1 MKKLKKKIKFFK
13 YRTLFSENK
22 SFVICL
28 LDTNYNYSHLRTEL
42 IQKNFKVKFI
52 QNSFLK
58 KLPHFFNI
66 KSYLTGQIFCVLK
79 NTLNIED
86 YRILHN
92 LLIPNGHVI
101 LFYLDN
107 QFYTNK
113 KLQYLTKFFKN
124 RISKVPYLS
133 YFYFLLKLGFI
144 IKFEKFN
151 QNILNRVRMT

>member
-1 MKKLKKKIKFFK
+1 MKKLKKTIKFFK
-13 YRTLFSENK
+13 YYTLFLKNK
-22 SFVICL
+22 SFFICL

-42 IQKNFKVKFI
+42 LQKNFKIKFI

-58 KLPHFFNI
+58 KLPYFFNI
-66 KSYLTGQIFCVLK
+66 KNYLTGQIFCVLK

-86 YRILHN
+86 FKVLNN
-92 LLIPNGHVI
+92 LLIPNSHII
-101 LFYLDN
+101 LFYSDN

-124 RISKVPYLS
+124 RISKLPYLS

-144 IKFEKFN
+144 IKLENIN
-151 QNILNRVRMT
+151 QNISNRVRVA